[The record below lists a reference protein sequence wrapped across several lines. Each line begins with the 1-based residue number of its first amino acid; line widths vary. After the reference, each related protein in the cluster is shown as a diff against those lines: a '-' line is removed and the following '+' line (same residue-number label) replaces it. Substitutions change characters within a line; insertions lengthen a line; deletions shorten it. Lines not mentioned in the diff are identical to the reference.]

1 MQGKAE
7 ETTAIVS
14 LKITVTW
21 NNIVAM
27 GIKRVRERLSY
38 LSQVGL
44 TDSCTEG
51 TERLASLPSP
61 TPTPS
66 LPLA

>member
-27 GIKRVRERLSY
+27 GIKRVRERCKVFLPG
-38 LSQVGL
+38 GL
-44 TDSCTEG
+44 DGLLHGGNRASCIT
-51 TERLASLPSP
+51 P
-61 TPTPS
+61 TTYPTPS

>member
-27 GIKRVRERLSY
+27 GINSMRGRCKVFLPGGHDRTLGQREQSILY
-38 LSQVGL
+38 HPHP
-44 TDSCTEG
+44 
-51 TERLASLPSP
+51 LP
-61 TPTPS
+61 
-66 LPLA
+66 

>member
-14 LKITVTW
+14 LKMTVTW

-27 GIKRVRERLSY
+27 GIKRVRGRCKVL
-38 LSQVGL
+38 
-44 TDSCTEG
+44 
-51 TERLASLPSP
+51 LPGGHDRTLGRREQSILHHP
-61 TPTPS
+61 QP
-66 LPLA
+66 LP